1 MIEFAN
7 THERDDRDSDLTCYV
22 LDRLP
27 DGYRI
32 SRDDI
37 KWLDVCGDYHEGEPT
52 NQSVLAATKK
62 SFEIH
67 EYAFHIDPFEL
78 LIDANICD
86 TKCEAK
92 G

>member
-1 MIEFAN
+1 MIQAAN
-7 THERDDRDSDLTCYV
+7 TQDRDDRDSDLACYV

-27 DGYRI
+27 YGYRL

-37 KWLDVCGDYHEGEPT
+37 KWLDVCGDYLDGEPT

-62 SFEIH
+62 AFQIH

-78 LIDANICD
+78 LFDANICD
-86 TKCEAK
+86 TKCDVN

>member
-1 MIEFAN
+1 MIQIADAQD
-7 THERDDRDSDLTCYV
+7 RDDRDFDLARYV

-27 DGYRI
+27 GNYRI

-37 KWLDVCGDYHEGEPT
+37 KWLDVCGAYLEGEPT

-62 SFEIH
+62 AFQIH

-86 TKCEAK
+86 TKCEVKA
-92 G
+92 

>member
-1 MIEFAN
+1 MIEFA
-7 THERDDRDSDLTCYV
+7 TTQERDDSNSDLASYV

-27 DGYRI
+27 AGYRI

-37 KWLDVCGDYHEGEPT
+37 KWLDVCGDYLDGEPT

-62 SFEIH
+62 AFQIH

-86 TKCEAK
+86 AKCEAK
-92 G
+92 A

>member
-1 MIEFAN
+1 MIQAAK
-7 THERDDRDSDLTCYV
+7 TQERDDSNSDLALYV

-27 DGYRI
+27 DGYRL

-37 KWLDVCGDYHEGEPT
+37 KWLDVCGDYLEGEPT

-62 SFEIH
+62 AFQIH

-86 TKCEAK
+86 IKCEVK

>member
-1 MIEFAN
+1 M
-7 THERDDRDSDLTCYV
+7 

-37 KWLDVCGDYHEGEPT
+37 KWLDVCGDYLEGEPT

-62 SFEIH
+62 AFQIH

-86 TKCEAK
+86 AKCEVKA
-92 G
+92 

>member
-1 MIEFAN
+1 MIEFA
-7 THERDDRDSDLTCYV
+7 TTQERDDSNCDLALYV

-27 DGYRI
+27 ENYRL

-37 KWLDVCGDYHEGEPT
+37 KWLDVCGDYLEGEPT

-62 SFEIH
+62 AFQIH

-86 TKCEAK
+86 TKCEVKA
-92 G
+92 

>member
-1 MIEFAN
+1 MIQIAN
-7 THERDDRDSDLTCYV
+7 ANDRDDGTCELALYV

-27 DGYRI
+27 ENYRL

-37 KWLDVCGDYHEGEPT
+37 KWLDVCGDYLEGEPT

-62 SFEIH
+62 AFQIH

-86 TKCEAK
+86 TRRDVKA
-92 G
+92 

>member
-1 MIEFAN
+1 MIQIAN
-7 THERDDRDSDLTCYV
+7 TQDRDDGNSDLACYV

-27 DGYRI
+27 ASYRI

-37 KWLDVCGDYHEGEPT
+37 KWLDVCGDYLDGEPT

-62 SFEIH
+62 AFQIH

-92 G
+92 E

>member
-1 MIEFAN
+1 MIEFA
-7 THERDDRDSDLTCYV
+7 TTQERDDGNSDLALYA

-27 DGYRI
+27 AGYRI

-37 KWLDVCGDYHEGEPT
+37 KWLDVCGDYLEGEPM

-62 SFEIH
+62 AFQIH

-86 TKCEAK
+86 TKCVAK